1 METRNFGAPTQCM
14 EIKAGVKA
22 MNYKQ
27 VIILCQI
34 VFSSTLKIYD
44 F

>member
-1 METRNFGAPTQCM
+1 MAYQFECM
-14 EIKAGVKA
+14 EIKAEAKA
-22 MNYKQ
+22 MKYKQ

-34 VFSSTLKIYD
+34 IFSSTWKIYD